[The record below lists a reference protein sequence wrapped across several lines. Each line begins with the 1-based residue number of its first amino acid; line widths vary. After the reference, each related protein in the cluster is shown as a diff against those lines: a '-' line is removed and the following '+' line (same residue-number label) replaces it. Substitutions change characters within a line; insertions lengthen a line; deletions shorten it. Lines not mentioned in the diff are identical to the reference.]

1 MDKPAMFS
9 REAYAGVRA
18 PVERAST
25 LPPHCYASP
34 AWYER
39 EVERVFLREWVMV
52 GRAEQVPR
60 PGDYFRLDYV
70 GEPLVVVRDEQGAV
84 RVMSAA
90 CRHRGT
96 EVVAGRG
103 NCRAFQCPYHG
114 WTYNLSGELIGAPDM
129 HLVHGFDR
137 SQWGLIPVRTELWG
151 GFIFVNF
158 DPRAEPLM
166 SRLGEVAERF
176 RAHRFEEMRV
186 TKQWSARLNCNW
198 KCWLENSR
206 EGYHVKIVHKET
218 YRRYY
223 RGWSAPNWRMAGRP
237 GVYELMSGTND
248 DGLYL
253 PRDGAFPMIAGLSP
267 EDLETTH
274 FLIFYPTLC
283 LNITPAHLAFHQIL
297 PEGPEWSTIITWMC
311 FPESTTA
318 RPDFEE
324 EAKRYY
330 EIPEMFIPEDRAI
343 GETMQRGLRARLG
356 RPGRFAL
363 EEKPCHAFANYL
375 LDRVLD

>member
-1 MDKPAMFS
+1 MDSRGMFS
-9 REAYAGVRA
+9 REAYAGVRE
-18 PVERAST
+18 PVERAFT
-25 LPPHCYASP
+25 LPPHCYTSE
-34 AWYER
+34 AWYRR
-39 EVERVFLREWVMV
+39 EVERVFLKDWVMV
-52 GRAEQVPR
+52 GRAEQVPE
-60 PGDYFRLDYV
+60 PGDYMRLDYV
-70 GEPLVVVRDEQGAV
+70 GEPILVARDDQGTIRA
-84 RVMSAA
+84 MSAA

-114 WTYNLSGELIGAPDM
+114 WTYNLRGELIGAPDM
-129 HLVHGFDR
+129 HEVERFDR
-137 SQWGLIPVRTELWG
+137 RDWGLVPIRTELWG
-151 GFIFVNF
+151 AFIFVNF
-158 DPRAEPLM
+158 DPDADPLM
-166 SRLGEVAERF
+166 ARLAEVADRF
-176 RAHRFEEMRV
+176 RTHRFEEMRV
-186 TKQWSARLNCNW
+186 TRQWAARLNCNW

-218 YRRYY
+218 YRRFY

-253 PRDGAFPMIAGLSP
+253 PRDPVFPVIEGLSQ

-283 LNITPAHLAFHQIL
+283 LNITPSHLAFHQIL

-311 FPESTTA
+311 FPQRTIERA
-318 RPDFEE
+318 DFEE

-343 GETMQRGLRARLG
+343 AETMQRGLRARLG